1 MTVETLSRAYG
12 RLLDVL
18 AIIGAALLFA
28 MMIVIVLDVFLRNS
42 ALVPGMRGVP
52 GANELSES
60 ALYLITMLTAPWLL
74 RRGQHIR
81 VDILLRVIPKRLAW
95 YCEWAV
101 DVIALVCSLVLLAY
115 GWKATVASINTG
127 SMTIKSIA
135 WPEWWLLAPLPLT
148 FALLSVEILFRM
160 QRLAIGPRAPRDDAV
175 SSA

>member
-1 MTVETLSRAYG
+1 MEATSRAYG

-18 AIIGAALLFA
+18 AIIGALLLFA
-28 MMIVIVLDVFLRNS
+28 MMIVICLDVFLRNT
-42 ALVPGMRGVP
+42 ALVPNLRGVP

-81 VDILLRVIPKRLAW
+81 VDIVLRVLPKRLAW

-101 DVIALVCSLVLLAY
+101 DIMALACCLVLLAY
-115 GWKATVASINTG
+115 GWKATAASIKTG

-135 WPEWWLLAPLPLT
+135 WPEWWLLAPLPIT
-148 FALLSVEILFRM
+148 FALLAIETLFRM
-160 QRLAIGPRAPRDDAV
+160 ERLARGPRAPRDDAV